1 MNSSHTSVELV
12 LKSACLCDFSWAEG
26 SAWGVRIGLL
36 PTMVHWRGK
45 LCINWAKP
53 PVSKILTL
61 GYVSCTIGTP
71 SHHLYGLYRS
81 LRNTCFRAKIRL
93 MFLSNSRIS
102 NITAEDLVYLLLPLS
117 SSFNVFND
125 PFPLSSFVFR
135 NKWKKKKKQPL
146 LPRLI
151 PWFSNLFT
159 RICTRDI
166 LRRKVK
172 HACVYVS

>member
-1 MNSSHTSVELV
+1 MVLNSSHTSVELV

-36 PTMVHWRGK
+36 PTMVHCRGK

-117 SSFNVFND
+117 SSFTVSCSETNE
-125 PFPLSSFVFR
+125 
-135 NKWKKKKKQPL
+135 KKKQPL

-166 LRRKVK
+166 MRRKVK